1 MIRNSRKTF
10 LLALLF
16 SCVSALPILARGP
29 WIADYS
35 LGFSGNDIVVSYS
48 VKGALDRPD
57 MKEAI
62 LSTRPVTLTF
72 YAQVIKHRALW
83 KDKVIAEKVVKHI
96 VRYDTLTKQY
106 KVQTLLDDVLSE
118 ERSLASWD
126 EMVGYMVSIADLKVV
141 SVADLEPS
149 ENSYT
154 VRVKVHVLSNLVLWI
169 IPWSVETPWVEKK
182 LVTP

>member
-1 MIRNSRKTF
+1 MDRSRRKV
-10 LLALLF
+10 LLF
-16 SCVSALPILARGP
+16 VLLFVFTAALPVLARGP
-29 WIADYS
+29 WVAGYS
-35 LGFSGNDIVVSYS
+35 LGFSGNDIVVSFS

-62 LSTRPVTLTF
+62 LSTRPVKLTF
-72 YAQVIKHRALW
+72 YTQVIKHRALW
-83 KDKVIAEKVVKHI
+83 KNKVIAEKVVKHI

-106 KVQTLLDDVLSE
+106 KVQTLVDDVLSE
-118 ERSLASWD
+118 ERTLATWD

-141 SVADLEPS
+141 SVADLVPS